1 MTPMEPMN
9 TDKALEAVDDGTPR
23 VVMVALDP
31 DVAGVFS
38 NSQSVNEALRLL
50 IKVAKRAQELAKA
63 S

>member
-1 MTPMEPMN
+1 MEPIK
-9 TDKALEAVDDGTPR
+9 TDKAIEEEDSTPR